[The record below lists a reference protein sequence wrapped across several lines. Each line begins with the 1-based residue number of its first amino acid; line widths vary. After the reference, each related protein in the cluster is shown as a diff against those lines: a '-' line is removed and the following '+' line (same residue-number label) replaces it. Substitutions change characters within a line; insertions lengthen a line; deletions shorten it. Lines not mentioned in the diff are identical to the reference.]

1 MNTRILIVE
10 DEHVIANSVQAFLE
24 DEGMEV
30 HCRASAEQ
38 ALELIGVTGCL
49 FDVCI
54 MDVRLPGL
62 DGNSA
67 IRRLHGLCP
76 QLRFVIQTGSAGYAI
91 PEDLRAIGIADR
103 QLFRKPLLDMR
114 PLASVVQML
123 LAQSRWRR

>member
-1 MNTRILIVE
+1 VKARVLIVD
-10 DEHVIANSVQAFLE
+10 DEPIIAGSLQAFLE

-30 HCRASAEQ
+30 YSSGSAEQ
-38 ALELIGVTGCL
+38 ALDLIRSTGCL

-67 IRRLHGLCP
+67 IRELHHLCP
-76 QLRFVIQTGSAGYAI
+76 HLRFIIQTGSAGYGI
-91 PEDLRAIGIADR
+91 PGDLREMGIGER

-114 PLASVVQML
+114 PVVSMVEAL
-123 LAQSRWRR
+123 LTGSAR